1 MQGGPFLFDNALLEE
16 AARFSS
22 TSPLLMFSV
31 GDLGASSFSL
41 DVSNVSLDGRR
52 SAGPRVPEEGCGEE
66 LFGS

>member
-52 SAGPRVPEEGCGEE
+52 SAGPRVPEQGC
-66 LFGS
+66 